1 MNEKE
6 IKRQIR
12 ELRKLKLQLKSGTPQ
27 RIKLH
32 REIKRLKEKLK
43 TLNTIAPEKKEIIN
57 KILKL
62 EPIYKRI
69 KVNLNKFTIEQ
80 LEKHYQRIKNE
91 IKLYHSKSRKV

>member
-12 ELRKLKLQLKSGTPQ
+12 ELRKLKLQLNPGTPQ

-32 REIKRLKEKLK
+32 REIKKLKEKLK
-43 TLNTIAPEKKEIIN
+43 TLNTIAPEKKGIIN
-57 KILKL
+57 KILEL

-80 LEKHYQRIKNE
+80 LEKHYQRVVNK
-91 IKLYHSKSRKV
+91 RKEKKK